1 MTDEL
6 RREERQ
12 RCHVRAKVKVR
23 GQTYGGWVHDVSAK
37 GMRIST
43 DEVAEIWT
51 GDDIEVDIEGF
62 GSINGSARWRVPG
75 RAGIMFHD
83 MLYDRDD
90 NDSRSEALNR
100 FVHSE

>member
-1 MTDEL
+1 MIDDL
-6 RREERQ
+6 RQEERQ

-23 GQTYGGWVHDVSAK
+23 GQNYGGWVHDVSAR

-62 GSINGSARWRVPG
+62 GAIHGTARWRVPG
-75 RAGIMFHD
+75 GAGIMFHD
-83 MLYDRDD
+83 LLYDR
-90 NDSRSEALNR
+90 NDQASRSEVLNR
-100 FVHSE
+100 FVQPD